1 MSNNRFANLFNL
13 SEAEAIALLDTPE
26 EKLGEEDS
34 QSRYVAASQLAF
46 FNSEAA
52 IAALIRAIGNQ
63 TPTLDNKIARRK
75 AIESLGKLKAKQGL
89 AAIAGC
95 LAEIDDTYTV
105 ENAVWAIGELE
116 TDDAAILEAVAQLLQ
131 IPNQSYRAVI
141 HTLAKLGYKPALE
154 RIQRFMR
161 AEDKTIASAAI
172 ATVYRFTGDE
182 SLMEQV
188 MEFLFHPN
196 VYARRL
202 CIQDLIDTNY
212 YPAIPE
218 IVQTP
223 VSLVFRMRGLRMLAD
238 VGVPSGQLQTADL
251 LPSIE
256 TVLRDHPNDLQLIH
270 AYDGLPSLE
279 RLIRELYET
288 DFGRAYLATK
298 TIIEHYPDAGAA
310 LIENFR
316 AEAWQDYGAH
326 YHVIKLLGWLRYE
339 PGFEVILE
347 GLNVDQPQFQKSKA
361 AAAIALG
368 ELGDKRAIEHLQ
380 PCLNSKF
387 WDLRLATIGALAK
400 LGDLSGL
407 AALKEDSDRFVRVKA
422 EIEGAENAPV
432 P

>member
-26 EKLGEEDS
+26 DKLAEEDS

-46 FNSEAA
+46 FNSEVA
-52 IAALIRAIGNQ
+52 IAALMRAIENQ

-75 AIESLGKLKAKQGL
+75 AIESLGKLKAKQAL
-89 AAIAGC
+89 PAIAGC

-105 ENAVWAIGELE
+105 ENAVWAIGEIE
-116 TDDAAILEAVAQLLQ
+116 TDDAAILESVAQLLQ

-141 HTLAKLGYKPALE
+141 HTLAKLDYKPALE
-154 RIQRFMR
+154 RIQRFSE

-182 SLMEQV
+182 ALMEQV

-218 IVQTP
+218 IVQAP

-238 VGVPSGQLQTADL
+238 VGIPAGKLQTADL

-298 TIIEHYPDAGAA
+298 TIVENYPDAGAA
-310 LIENFR
+310 LVENFR

-326 YHVIKLLGWLRYE
+326 YHVIKLLGWLRYA

-368 ELGDKRAIEHLQ
+368 ELGDQRAIEHLQ

-387 WDLRLATIGALAK
+387 WDLRLAAIGTLAK
-400 LGDLSGL
+400 LGDLAGVGEL
-407 AALKEDSDRFVRVKA
+407 CGDGDRFVQAKA
-422 EIEGAENAPV
+422 QQVTG
-432 P
+432 